1 LVRVLTMTKA
11 DDKSREPE
19 KSEDSIPT
27 ASTPSSVVGPGT
39 QIDHFRVDHEL
50 GRGGAGVV
58 YLAHDT
64 RLGRKVAIKMLPPE
78 IVNNPEILH
87 RWKREA
93 RLLVVS

>member
-1 LVRVLTMTKA
+1 MTKG
-11 DDKSREPE
+11 DNKDKEPK

-27 ASTPSSVVGPGT
+27 AAMPSSGGVGPGT

-78 IVNNPEILH
+78 VVNNPEVLH

-93 RLLVVS
+93 